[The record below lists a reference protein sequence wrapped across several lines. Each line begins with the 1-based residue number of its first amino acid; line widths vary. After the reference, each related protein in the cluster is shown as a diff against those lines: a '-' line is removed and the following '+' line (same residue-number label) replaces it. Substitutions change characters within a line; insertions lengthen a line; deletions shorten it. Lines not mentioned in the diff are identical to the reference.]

1 MRLYGKTDVGQ
12 RRKNNQDSFVIRNYT
27 DTGAAL
33 GLVCDGMGG
42 ASGGN
47 IASALACET
56 FIGRLDAFLSSDKVK
71 DGTATEGDITA
82 TLAHAVS
89 DANAAVYR
97 RAEKEPGLKGMGT
110 TLVAALVVGNVL
122 YAVNVGDSRMYMYA
136 HGRLTQV
143 TKDHS
148 LVQYLLD
155 TGKLTAEEA
164 KNYPSRNV
172 ITRAVGTERSIEADI
187 FSLDLSVI
195 ADDPDACALL
205 CSDGLSGYVE
215 ASVISDIM
223 QRIAPQ
229 DGDAAAEA
237 LVGAANSA
245 GGADNITVV
254 LMMPGRETPDLIAAA
269 AKAAEGTNPGENG
282 SKGSKESNGS
292 IESMGS
298 MGSIGSDE
306 DVTTAESADARKEPA
321 DGNL

>member
-12 RRKNNQDSFVIRNYT
+12 RRKNNQDSFVIRSYA
-27 DTGAAL
+27 DRGASL

-56 FIGRLDAFLSSDKVK
+56 FIDRLDAFLMSEKVK
-71 DGTATEGDITA
+71 SGKATEGDITA
-82 TLAHAVS
+82 SLAHAVT
-89 DANAAVYR
+89 DANAAVFR
-97 RAEKEPGLKGMGT
+97 RAEKEQNLRGMGT
-110 TLVAALVVGNVL
+110 TLVAALVVGNIL
-122 YAVNVGDSRMYMYA
+122 YAVNVGDSRLYMYVR
-136 HGRLTQV
+136 GRLTQI

-155 TGKLTAEEA
+155 SGKLTAEEA

-215 ASVISDIM
+215 GDVIADIM
-223 QRIAPQ
+223 RRTKELG
-229 DGDAAAEA
+229 GDTAAEE
-237 LVGAANSA
+237 LISAANAA

-254 LMMPGRETPDLIAAA
+254 LMLPGEPGNEPKASAAA
-269 AKAAEGTNPGENG
+269 EASGQEAP
-282 SKGSKESNGS
+282 
-292 IESMGS
+292 
-298 MGSIGSDE
+298 
-306 DVTTAESADARKEPA
+306 V